1 MSRVLYAGKWD
12 GIWDRPKYQEI
23 REKILNEF
31 KGLTFVEEGHKY
43 FLNGKEMMCVSNV
56 AHLFQEHFDP
66 ITKSQETYER
76 NYDNPDSKY
85 YRMTPKQI
93 QEAWSQNSK
102 NACEHGTMRHEFSE
116 SIFYFVTRQ
125 WDKIL
130 PEYQCRLR
138 EDGGF
143 EAIYPEEEAAVKFYE
158 DMPQCVV
165 PILAET
171 KVFYEEENWGYSGT
185 FDLLAYY
192 DAELEGKNPDNSGLM
207 VLDWKT
213 NKDLYKNFAGKTLLP
228 PFDGLLDAPISV
240 YKLQLSLYMAAL
252 VKIGMKV
259 IARRLMWLRPSGE
272 YDKIPLEAYDKKI
285 ILALRKRYSKEKQIV
300 S

>member
-1 MSRVLYAGKWD
+1 MSRILYAGKWD
-12 GIWDRPKYQEI
+12 GIWDKSKYQEI
-23 REKILNEF
+23 REKIIKTF
-31 KGLTFVEEGHKY
+31 SGLTFIEEGHKY
-43 FLNGKEMMCVSNV
+43 FLNGKEMMCVSNIT
-56 AHLFQEHFDP
+56 HLFQEHFDP
-66 ITKSQETYER
+66 VTKSQETYER

-85 YRMTPKQI
+85 YRMTPKEI
-93 QEAWSQNSK
+93 QEAWKQNSK

-116 SIFYFVTRQ
+116 SIYYYVTRQ

-130 PEYQCRLR
+130 PEYKCRIT

-171 KVFYEEENWGYSGT
+171 KVYYEEENWGYSGT

-192 DAELEGKNPDNSGLM
+192 DAELDGKDESKSGLM

-213 NKDLYKNFAGKTLLP
+213 NKDLYKNFAGKVLLP
-228 PFDGLLDAPISV
+228 PFDELLDMPISI
-240 YKLQLSLYMAAL
+240 YKLQLSAYQNCLEN
-252 VKIGMKV
+252 IGMKV
-259 IARRLMWLRPSGE
+259 IARRLMWLRPNGE
-272 YDKIPLEAYDKKI
+272 YDKIPLESYVKKLI
-285 ILALRKRYSKEKQIV
+285 IALREKYRYQKQIIN
-300 S
+300 

>member
-1 MSRVLYAGKWD
+1 MSKIIYAGKWD

-23 REKILNEF
+23 REKILTAF
-31 KGLTFVEEGHKY
+31 SGLTFIEEGHKY

-56 AHLFQEHFDP
+56 AHLFQEHFDSE
-66 ITKSQETYER
+66 TKAQETFER
-76 NYDNPDSKY
+76 NFNNPDSKY
-85 YRMTPKQI
+85 YRMTAEEIK
-93 QEAWSQNSK
+93 ESWAQNSR
-102 NACEHGTMRHEFSE
+102 NACEHGTIRHEFGE
-116 SIFYFVTRQ
+116 SLFYYYTRQ

-130 PEYQCRLR
+130 PEFKCRLT

-143 EAIYPEEEAAVKFYE
+143 EAIYPEEEAAAKFYE

-192 DAELEGKNPDNSGLM
+192 DAELEGKNPNNSGLM

-213 NKDLYKNFAGKTLLP
+213 NKDLYKNFQGKTLLP
-228 PFDGLLDAPISV
+228 PFNGLLDMPVST
-240 YKLQLSLYMAAL
+240 YKLQLSAYQNCLES
-252 VKIGMKV
+252 IGFKV
-259 IARRLMWLRPSGE
+259 IARRLMWLRPNGE
-272 YDKIPLEAYDKKI
+272 YDKIPLESYVDKLVK
-285 ILALRKRYSKEKQIV
+285 ALRAKYSKEKQIIN
-300 S
+300 